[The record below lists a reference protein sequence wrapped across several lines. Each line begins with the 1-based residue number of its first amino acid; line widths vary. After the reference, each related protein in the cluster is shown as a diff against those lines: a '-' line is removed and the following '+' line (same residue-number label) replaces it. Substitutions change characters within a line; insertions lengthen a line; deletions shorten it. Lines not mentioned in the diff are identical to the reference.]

1 MFVITVK
8 FVINEKDIEKFKVR
22 MLQQA
27 RDSLELEKDCHQFD
41 VCHDPNNKNIV
52 FLYETYTD
60 KNAFDIHLNS
70 KHYLAFN
77 DEVTSWVEEK
87 IVTQLEKQ
95 AL

>member
-8 FVINEKDIEKFKVR
+8 FVINEKDLEKFKVR

-77 DEVTSWVEEK
+77 DEVTSWVKEK

>member
-8 FVINEKDIEKFKVR
+8 FVINEKDTEKFKVR
-22 MLQQA
+22 ILQQA
-27 RDSLELEKDCHQFD
+27 RDSLELEKNCHEFD

-60 KNAFDIHLNS
+60 KDALDVHLNS

-77 DEVTSWVEEK
+77 EEVTPWVKEK

-95 AL
+95 SL

>member
-27 RDSLELEKDCHQFD
+27 RDSLEHEIDCHQFD

-77 DEVTSWVEEK
+77 DEVTSWVKEK